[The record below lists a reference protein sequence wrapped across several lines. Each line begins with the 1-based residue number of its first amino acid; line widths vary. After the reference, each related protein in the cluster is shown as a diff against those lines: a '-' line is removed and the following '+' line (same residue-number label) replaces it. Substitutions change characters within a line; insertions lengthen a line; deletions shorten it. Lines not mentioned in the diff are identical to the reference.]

1 MKLRPRS
8 SSCWRLI
15 GADHGN
21 EPIIQTEEGILKL
34 ITRPTKPSWPG
45 PLIIYY
51 VGKVPAE
58 TPSGEEPWEV
68 AVSPDGTFI
77 ENFANF

>member
-1 MKLRPRS
+1 M
-8 SSCWRLI
+8 
-15 GADHGN
+15 
-21 EPIIQTEEGILKL
+21 LKL
-34 ITRPTKPSWPG
+34 ITPPTKPSWPG